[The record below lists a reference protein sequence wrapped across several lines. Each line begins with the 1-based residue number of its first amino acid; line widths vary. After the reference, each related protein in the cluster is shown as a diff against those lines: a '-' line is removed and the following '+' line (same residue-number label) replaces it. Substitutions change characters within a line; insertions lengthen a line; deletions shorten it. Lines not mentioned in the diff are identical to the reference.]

1 MEGAD
6 LVGVLSTVLRYWGF
20 GLGSRPDSY
29 DIAAHTD
36 VGCDLLPDDVS
47 TSRQGGSCRTV
58 PCCVLRFLGI
68 RAEMGL

>member
-20 GLGSRPDSY
+20 GLGSRSDSY

-47 TSRQGGSCRTV
+47 HLPAGRLMPYCAVLCAAFSRNTG
-58 PCCVLRFLGI
+58 
-68 RAEMGL
+68 